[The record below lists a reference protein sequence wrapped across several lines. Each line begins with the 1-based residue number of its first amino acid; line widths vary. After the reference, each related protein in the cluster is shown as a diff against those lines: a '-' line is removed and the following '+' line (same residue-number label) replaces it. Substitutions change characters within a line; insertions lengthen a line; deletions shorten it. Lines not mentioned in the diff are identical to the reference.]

1 MNHTQNNSRLFTL
14 IANGNKNAFNEFF
27 DIYYSKL
34 VNFSNFILNDKGLS
48 EDVVSEVLTNL
59 VMDKERI
66 FKMKNFEAYLYTA
79 VKNKS
84 LTKMIKQKRELRI
97 ECPDEDND
105 LFVYSITP
113 HELLEEQELNHFI
126 QSLVNNL
133 PKKRKMVF
141 QLIREDGLTYR
152 QVGEIMEISER
163 TVEVHLK
170 LAIKGFREK
179 IGHYLGRKKVG
190 EKLFKLSST

>member
-1 MNHTQNNSRLFTL
+1 MNQTQNNSKLFVL
-14 IANGNKNAFNEFF
+14 ISEGDKNAFSEFF
-27 DIYYSKL
+27 EIYYTKL
-34 VNFSNFILNDKGLS
+34 VSFSNSILNDKGIS

-59 VMDKERI
+59 LMDKKRI
-66 FKMKNFEAYLYTA
+66 FRMKNFEAYLYTA

-84 LTKMIKQKRELRI
+84 ITKINKLKRELRI
-97 ECPDEDND
+97 EDPEEVNKH
-105 LFVYSITP
+105 FIYSITP
-113 HELLEEQELNHFI
+113 HQLLEEQELSYLI
-126 QSLVNNL
+126 ESLVDNL

-141 QLIREDGLTYR
+141 RLIREDGLTYR

-179 IGHYLGRKKVG
+179 IASYLESQKDG
-190 EKLFKLSST
+190 EKISRIS

>member
-1 MNHTQNNSRLFTL
+1 MNHTQKNLKLFTL
-14 IANGNKNAFNEFF
+14 IANGDKNAFNEFF
-27 DIYYSKL
+27 EIYYTKL

-66 FKMKNFEAYLYTA
+66 FRMKNFEAYLYTA

-84 LTKMIKQKRELRI
+84 LTKNNQQKRELRI
-97 ECPDEDND
+97 ECPEEDNEY
-105 LFVYSITP
+105 FIYSITP

-179 IGHYLGRKKVG
+179 IAHFLGRKKVG
-190 EKLFKLSST
+190 EKLSRIS